1 MLIRYKVLEEAW
13 KFDEIELLHLPTFN
27 MVADILTKPL
37 EPIDWRRLQRSLLGT
52 AAIGTTPVVK
62 LPAATQAD

>member
-27 MVADILTKPL
+27 MVADIMTKPL
-37 EPIDWRRLQRSLLGT
+37 GPTDCC
-52 AAIGTTPVVK
+52 
-62 LPAATQAD
+62 